1 MPTNEPSDLGRTPAP
16 TIAEVLRAD
25 GRSFSFEFFP
35 PKTDDGERALWE
47 AIRDLE
53 SLRPT
58 FASVTYGA
66 GGSTRAR
73 TMRLTSRIQSETSI
87 TPMAHLTCV
96 GAAVGELEVT
106 IEAYEAFGVRNLLAL
121 RGDPPTGLGT
131 EWVAPEGG
139 LAHADELV
147 RLVTSSSDICV
158 GVAAFPEGHPEAPSL
173 EHDAKVLAAK
183 QEAGAQFAITQFFFR
198 AEDYLRLQDRAVEH
212 GATLPIIPGIMPV
225 TNLAQIKRFAV
236 LSGAAFPT
244 ELALRFEA
252 IGDDA
257 QAVRA
262 LGVEVATQL
271 CQELLDGGAP
281 GLHFYTLNRSSATRE
296 IYGNLGLVAPQG

>member
-1 MPTNEPSDLGRTPAP
+1 VPTNEPSDLGRTPAP

-121 RGDPPTGLGT
+121 RGDPPTGAGT
-131 EWVAPEGG
+131 DWVTPQGG

-198 AEDYLRLQDRAVEH
+198 AEVYFELLERAARAGVDM
-212 GATLPIIPGIMPV
+212 PIIPGLMPV
-225 TNLAQIKRFAV
+225 TSLSQIERFAA
-236 LSGAAFPT
+236 LSGAAFPRD
-244 ELALRFEA
+244 LAARFEEL
-252 IGDDA
+252 GDDPDG
-257 QAVRA
+257 VRA
-262 LGVEVATQL
+262 LGVELGMQL
-271 CQELLDGGAP
+271 AEALLAGGAP
-281 GLHFYTLNRSSATRE
+281 GLHFYTLNRSTASRE
-296 IYGNLGLVAPQG
+296 IYVGLGLGSSE